1 MEQMQPMMQ
10 AQNPTLSVIVPV
22 YRVEQY
28 LEKCI
33 RSILGQT
40 MADLEL
46 ILVDD
51 GSPDGCPAL
60 CDAAA
65 EQDPRVR
72 VIHQKNGGLSAARNA
87 GLDIARGEWIGFVDS
102 DDFVALDLYRTLL
115 DRVRADGTKLAICSL
130 VYVDEN
136 GVPLPNKPSPITK
149 DEVVSREQALNRMF
163 GSRFWYYVVAYTRL
177 YHRSLFEDLRF
188 PAGRVH
194 EDEFAAHHLLWKCS
208 KISLVAQGLY
218 FYVQRSGSIMANG
231 FTAKRLDAA
240 LAYLDRTEFALEH
253 RLNALAE
260 ASYQYALEIIAEAID
275 RKLQDER
282 LDQAR
287 GQARQLLPRMI
298 RTARN
303 PIHGIKFRLY
313 RCSPLLFRRVHQVQ
327 GRVQSALQG
336 KK

>member
-1 MEQMQPMMQ
+1 MEQTKPMMQ
-10 AQNPTLSVIVPV
+10 AQKPTLSVIVPV

-149 DEVVSREQALNRMF
+149 DEVVSREQVLNRMF
-163 GSRFWYYVVAYTRL
+163 
-177 YHRSLFEDLRF
+177 
-188 PAGRVH
+188 
-194 EDEFAAHHLLWKCS
+194 
-208 KISLVAQGLY
+208 
-218 FYVQRSGSIMANG
+218 ANG

-275 RKLQDER
+275 RKLQDDR

-327 GRVQSALQG
+327 GWVQSALQG